1 MNRMK
6 NKSRLDKFLN
16 GKGFYAVLGICMV
29 AIGISA
35 FVGYSAIE
43 NSNNNTAQYSSEFQS
58 SSSNSSNTQSD
69 TVLEQV
75 DIPQSDIPYE
85 EEETS
90 SVPTESSSSPIAK
103 YFIYPLSGDIIK
115 DFSLSEL
122 QYSLTYNDMRLH
134 TGIDIGA
141 DANTAVN
148 SAGDGTV
155 IFAGKDN
162 KLGYTVKIDH
172 GNGIVAIYAGL
183 TEALKVK
190 KGDVVAAGT
199 NLGAVGTVTEECVDS
214 PHLHFEILENNQPI
228 SPQTLLTNN

>member
-6 NKSRLDKFLN
+6 KGSRLDKFLN
-16 GKGFYAVLGICMV
+16 GKGFYAVLGVCMV

-35 FVGYSAIE
+35 FTGYSALNKQE
-43 NSNNNTAQYSSEFQS
+43 SAQTPSDLQS
-58 SSSNSSNTQSD
+58 SYSTSSPTQSNTN
-69 TVLEQV
+69 LEQV
-75 DIPQSDIPYE
+75 DTAKSDIPYTKKE
-85 EEETS
+85 NSSETS
-90 SVPTESSSSPIAK
+90 ATSSSSPIAK
-103 YFIYPLSGDIIK
+103 YFVYPVSGNIIK

-155 IFAGKDN
+155 IFAGKDTR
-162 KLGYTVKIDH
+162 LGYTVKIDH
-172 GNGIVAIYAGL
+172 GNGIVAVYAGL

-190 KGDVVAAGT
+190 KGDTVIAGT
-199 NLGAVGTVTEECVDS
+199 NLGAVGTVTEECVDA
-214 PHLHFEILENNQPI
+214 PHLHFEILENGQPI
-228 SPQTLLTNN
+228 SPSTILTNN

>member
-6 NKSRLDKFLN
+6 KGSKLDKILN

-35 FVGYSAIE
+35 FAGYSALNKQE
-43 NSNNNTAQYSSEFQS
+43 SAQTPQNLQS
-58 SSSNSSNTQSD
+58 SYSTSSPTQNNKD
-69 TVLEQV
+69 LEQV
-75 DIPQSDIPYE
+75 DTTKSDIPYTKE
-85 EEETS
+85 EVSSEPTETS
-90 SVPTESSSSPIAK
+90 SQNPVAK
-103 YFIYPLSGDIIK
+103 YFVYPVSGNIIK

-134 TGIDIGA
+134 TGIDISA

-155 IFAGKDN
+155 IFAGKDA

-172 GNGIVAIYAGL
+172 GNGIVAVYAGL

-190 KGDVVAAGT
+190 KGDTVTAGT
-199 NLGAVGTVTEECVDS
+199 NLGAIGTVTEECVDA
-214 PHLHFEILENNQPI
+214 PHLHFEILENGQPI
-228 SPQTLLTNN
+228 SPSTILNNN